1 MEGPTSREGT
11 FHAFAMFVCP
21 VFSDCPVSPSAAFHV
36 GVAED
41 KKTDGVDMF
50 GSPADG
56 DVEFHDADNHSTI

>member
-1 MEGPTSREGT
+1 
-11 FHAFAMFVCP
+11 MFVCP
-21 VFSDCPVSPSAAFHV
+21 VFSYRPVLPAAAFHV

-41 KKTDGVDMF
+41 EKSDGVDMF